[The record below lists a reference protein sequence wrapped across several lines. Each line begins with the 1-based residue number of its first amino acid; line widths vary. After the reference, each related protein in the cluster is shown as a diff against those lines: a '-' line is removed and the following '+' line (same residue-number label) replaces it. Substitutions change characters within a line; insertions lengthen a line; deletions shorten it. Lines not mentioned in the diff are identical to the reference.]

1 MKKSKKTFD
10 YSQTQWGIVEIENYR
25 SNFQG
30 YELELL
36 IKNLGKNAKKK
47 LKVLDLGCG
56 GGNVDGFLKSKFPN
70 WEITGVDISTKALKI
85 AKANY
90 PKVIFL
96 KRSVENLDFDSKS
109 FDLILSLDTLEH
121 FDNPGKVVKSARSV
135 LEDDGVFFLAI
146 PLEKQFPTLYWLM
159 NKFGWDKGKRASVG
173 HINVFNN
180 VEILNLFIEAGF
192 IETYHSFGGHLIY
205 TILDYVCFWI
215 LRSGKKQ
222 KPSFESGLIVMKDG
236 IIKTIILGLK
246 NLASNI
252 IYFESKI
259 FSAFPGG
266 RGHYLFRK
274 YDQG

>member
-1 MKKSKKTFD
+1 
-10 YSQTQWGIVEIENYR
+10 
-25 SNFQG
+25 
-30 YELELL
+30 
-36 IKNLGKNAKKK
+36 LGKNAKKK